1 VARFCPNPACGKRY
15 PDDAAFC
22 GECGSITIQEQRA
35 GDVDARLGTRL
46 GDYLVVARVADGAM
60 GRVYEGRHHTTRER
74 VAIKVLHADVA
85 RDPVAVERFKREYEA
100 ARDLAHPNVVRVI
113 EFGTTP
119 EGQSFLTMEFLEG
132 EELGNVLRRGQ
143 PLEAARI
150 LRVFSQLAR
159 GLDHAHSFGVIH
171 RDLKPDNIFLCRSPE
186 GDVVRLLDFGSVKLQ
201 MESGPKLTAFGTTL
215 GSPFYMSPEQAMGKA
230 DVDTRTDV
238 FALAA
243 ILYECLTAKI
253 AFDAPNVAQILMKII
268 NQPTVPPTQQVA
280 GLPPRIDDVVDK
292 GLRKDKTKR
301 YDTASKLVLG
311 VCDAYG
317 VEANVEHWATTSMAD
332 ITAAL
337 ASARAPA
344 AAAFV
349 ESIRPSSLP
358 TAGSS
363 STSSYS
369 PPTRS
374 SGVVIG
380 VAVGAVAVVAVVAA
394 LLLR

>member
-1 VARFCPNPACGKRY
+1 MARFCPNPACGKRY

>member
-1 VARFCPNPACGKRY
+1 
-15 PDDAAFC
+15 
-22 GECGSITIQEQRA
+22 
-35 GDVDARLGTRL
+35 
-46 GDYLVVARVADGAM
+46 
-60 GRVYEGRHHTTRER
+60 
-74 VAIKVLHADVA
+74 
-85 RDPVAVERFKREYEA
+85 
-100 ARDLAHPNVVRVI
+100 
-113 EFGTTP
+113 
-119 EGQSFLTMEFLEG
+119 
-132 EELGNVLRRGQ
+132 
-143 PLEAARI
+143 
-150 LRVFSQLAR
+150 
-159 GLDHAHSFGVIH
+159 
-171 RDLKPDNIFLCRSPE
+171 
-186 GDVVRLLDFGSVKLQ
+186 
-201 MESGPKLTAFGTTL
+201 
-215 GSPFYMSPEQAMGKA
+215 
-230 DVDTRTDV
+230 
-238 FALAA
+238 
-243 ILYECLTAKI
+243 LYECLTAKV

-317 VEANVEHWATTSMAD
+317 VEANIEHWATTSMAD

-349 ESIRPSSLP
+349 ESMRPSSQP

>member
-1 VARFCPNPACGKRY
+1 
-15 PDDAAFC
+15 
-22 GECGSITIQEQRA
+22 
-35 GDVDARLGTRL
+35 
-46 GDYLVVARVADGAM
+46 M
-60 GRVYEGRHHTTRER
+60 GRVYEGRHHATRER

-132 EELGNVLRRGQ
+132 EELGNVLRRGK

-215 GSPFYMSPEQAMGKA
+215 GSPFYMSPEQAMGKS

-268 NQPTVPPTQQVA
+268 NQPPVPPTQQVV

-301 YDTASKLVLG
+301 YDTATKLVLG

-317 VEANVEHWATTSMAD
+317 VEANIERWASASTAD
-332 ITAAL
+332 ITAEL
-337 ASARAPA
+337 ATARPPA
-344 AAAFV
+344 ATAFV
-349 ESIRPSSLP
+349 ESMRPSSP
-358 TAGSS
+358 AGAGGSPSS
-363 STSSYS
+363 VSSYS